1 MTKKVIIDLPVAPG
15 IYTEETDRGAKGR
28 WKTGDKVRF
37 RYGLPEKI
45 GGWEQVQPMFLGVAR
60 DIHDWAALDG
70 SLWTAIGTDWK
81 LYLWQD
87 STLYDI
93 TPIRR
98 TTSLVD
104 PFDTTNGSSIVTV
117 TDTGHGSIAND
128 FVTFSGA
135 TAVGGLTINGEYQIL
150 STTFST
156 YIIDVG
162 SNATSTA
169 TGGGTVAAE
178 YQINTGLRSGS
189 LANGYGIYGYGAD
202 DTSLPLSEQ
211 GYDTPRPSSQVTIAA
226 RTWSL
231 DNWGEDLIACPFGKS
246 IYWWDRTTGAASRAI
261 LLPDAPVNCNVAII
275 SQRDRHLFAMGS
287 TERFSGVFDPLLIRW
302 CSQEDFGDW
311 IPTDTNTSG
320 DLRLYRGSA
329 IISAVK
335 TRGQILVFTDESVH
349 SVDYLGGF
357 DVYGVNVVG
366 ENVSILGPNAVV
378 ATDYRVFFMGE
389 GDFFM
394 YDGVLRVLPC
404 DVRNQV
410 YDNLNTDQKAKSFG
424 GLNREFNEIW
434 FFYPGQVGQQDQTQD
449 TSQTGTNPFFLYE
462 NEGSNVEL
470 VGGGEE
476 ATVIGTGLTLTTAQ
490 AKFGDYSVQGDG
502 TTDDNALQWSGSQ
515 YSLGTGT
522 WTIGGW
528 CYLPTGSYSTG
539 ANPYGI
545 CGNEMPNTGTSW
557 GGTNLKGWNIHLVP
571 NVAGDFQWGFS
582 YTSASG
588 SQNRI
593 GLTTM
598 TTAQFP
604 LDTWNW
610 WVAQRS
616 AGNRIDVWMN
626 GAWLATGTID
636 ASFDDDLGLFTI
648 GMGNVNGWGAPAMRN
663 WPGYIDN
670 IVATRDVLY
679 NTSGLD
685 ITVPTVAPTTGYPS
699 PEINRYVMYNYEE
712 NTWSIGSL
720 VRTAWADRSPVLE
733 KPYAASTDGY
743 LYQHET
749 GVDDNGAAMT
759 SYLESYDMA
768 LPESGEY
775 LVHVDQLIP
784 DFLRLTGSVDVSLN
798 GLKYP
803 QDTTLISKGPFTVA
817 PGTRKISLRF
827 RGRQVSL
834 DVRSDAVGDKWRMG
848 QWRARVGAHGKR

>member
-1 MTKKVIIDLPVAPG
+1 MTRKAIIDLAVAPG

-28 WKTGDKVRF
+28 WKYGDKVRF

-45 GGWEQVQPMFLGVAR
+45 GGWQQVQPMFLGVAR

-87 STLYDI
+87 ETLYDI

-98 TTSLVD
+98 TASLTD
-104 PFDTTNGSSIVTV
+104 PFTTVINSSIVTV
-117 TDTGHGSIAND
+117 EDAGHGAIPND

-135 TAVGGLTINGEYQIL
+135 TAVGGLTISGEYQIL

-156 YIIDVG
+156 YTIDAG
-162 SNATSTA
+162 SDAISSG
-169 TGGGTVAAE
+169 TGGGTVGAE

-202 DTSLPLSEQ
+202 DTSLPLGEQ
-211 GYDTPRPSSQVTIAA
+211 GYDTPRPTSQVSVAA

-246 IYWWDRTTGAASRAI
+246 IYWWDRTSGAASRAI
-261 LLPDAPVNCNVAII
+261 VLPEAPPNCNKAII

-287 TERFSGVFDPLLIRW
+287 TERFSQTFDPLLIRW
-302 CSQEDFGDW
+302 CSQEDFSDW

-329 IISAVK
+329 ILSAVK

-404 DVRNQV
+404 DVRNEV
-410 YDNLNTDQKAKSFG
+410 YGNLNVAQKAKSFG
-424 GLNREFNEIW
+424 GLNREFNEVW
-434 FFYPGQVGQQDQTQD
+434 FFYPGQVGDQNQQQDTA
-449 TSQTGTNPFFLYE
+449 QTGSNPFFLYE
-462 NEGSNVEL
+462 NEGINIDVVS
-470 VGGGEE
+470 GDE
-476 ATVIGTGLTLTTAQ
+476 ATAEGAGLTLTTNQ

-502 TTDDNALQWSGSQ
+502 TTVDNAISWSGSQ
-515 YSLGTGT
+515 YSLGQGT
-522 WTIGGW
+522 WTIHGW
-528 CYLPTGSYSTG
+528 VYLPTGSYSTG
-539 ANPYGI
+539 ATPYGI
-545 CGNEMPNTGTSW
+545 CGNQLPQSSW
-557 GGTNLKGWNIHLVP
+557 GGTTNKGWNIQVVP
-571 NVAGDFQWGFS
+571 NIAGDFQYGFY

-588 SQNRI
+588 NSSSI
-593 GLTTM
+593 GTAGM
-598 TTAQFP
+598 TTATFP
-604 LDTWNW
+604 LDNWNW
-610 WVAQRS
+610 FCAQRS
-616 AGNRIDVWMN
+616 AGDRVDVWMN
-626 GAWLATGTID
+626 GNHIANGTI
-636 ASFDDDLGLFTI
+636 AGTFDDDLGQFLI
-648 GMGNVNGWGAPAMRN
+648 GIGNVNGWGGASMRN

-670 IVATRDVLY
+670 IVATRDVLF
-679 NTSGLD
+679 NTTGQN
-685 ITVPTVAPTTGYPS
+685 ITVPTTTPTAGFPS
-699 PEINRYVMYNYEE
+699 PEVNRYVMFNYEE
-712 NTWSIGSL
+712 NTWSLGSL

-749 GVDDNGAAMT
+749 GVDANGAAMT
-759 SYLESYDMA
+759 SYLESYDME
-768 LPESGEY
+768 LPEAGEY

-784 DFLRLTGSVDVSLN
+784 DFLTLTGSVDVTLN
-798 GLKYP
+798 GRKYP
-803 QDTTLISKGPFTVA
+803 QDTTLISKGPYSVA
-817 PGTRKISLRF
+817 PGTRKVSLRF

-834 DVRSDAVGDKWRMG
+834 DVRSDAVGDEWRMG